1 MVYSNT
7 AVCGENEYGKSSP
20 LSLFTSL
27 KHLKPMDSFGTLQ
40 KWKLIFFFIN
50 AEFHWVVLTI
60 NALLT
65 VRSEMLPIS
74 GNNQN
79 IKMFGVPPN
88 TLP

>member
-1 MVYSNT
+1 MVYSTT
-7 AVCGENEYGKSSP
+7 AVCGENEYGKCSP

-40 KWKLIFFFIN
+40 KWKLIYFFIN
-50 AEFHWVVLTI
+50 AEFHWVVLT
-60 NALLT
+60 T

-79 IKMFGVPPN
+79 IKFFGVPPN
-88 TLP
+88 TLPW